1 MGFCIILVG
10 GIFMNKRSMFW
21 GILLIVVGILFLGRN
36 MNWWDF
42 SIFFDGWWTLFLIV
56 PSIISLVRREGVA
69 SSFLILALGVLM
81 LLACQNVIEWS
92 MIWKIFVPLIIIVV
106 GLSIIFGNRKV
117 RSKKIKPNAKEYV
130 AIFSGVD
137 EVINKIES
145 DFKITSVFGG
155 VELDMRDVKLEEDLI
170 IDCFTLF
177 GGIDIRLPQGVKVEI
192 NGLPIFGGVE
202 SKYRNNDEAKV
213 TIYINH
219 TTIFGGVDLI

>member
-1 MGFCIILVG
+1 
-10 GIFMNKRSMFW
+10 MNKKNLFW
-21 GILLIVVGILFLGRN
+21 GIVLIVVGILFLGRN
-36 MNWWDF
+36 MNWWNF
-42 SIFFDGWWTLFLIV
+42 SIFFEGWWTLFLIV
-56 PSIISLVRREGVA
+56 PSIISLVRKESMGT
-69 SSFLILALGVLM
+69 SFLILVLGVLM
-81 LLACQNVIEWS
+81 LLASQNVIEWS
-92 MIWKIFVPLIIIVV
+92 TIWKVFLPIIIMVV

-117 RSKKIKPNAKEYV
+117 KTKKVRENAKEYV

-137 EVINKIES
+137 EMIGKIES
-145 DFKITSVFGG
+145 DFKVTSVFGG

-177 GGIDIRLPQGVKVEI
+177 GGIDIRLPKDVKVEV

-202 SKYRNNDEAKV
+202 NKYRNNDEAKV

>member
-1 MGFCIILVG
+1 
-10 GIFMNKRSMFW
+10 MNKKNLFW
-21 GILLIVVGILFLGRN
+21 GIVLIVVGILFLGRN
-36 MNWWDF
+36 MNWWNF
-42 SIFFDGWWTLFLIV
+42 SIFFEGWWTLFLIV
-56 PSIISLVRREGVA
+56 PSIISLVRKESMGT
-69 SSFLILALGVLM
+69 SFLILVLGVLM
-81 LLACQNVIEWS
+81 LLASQEVIEWS
-92 MIWKIFVPLIIIVV
+92 TIWKVFLPIIIMVV

-117 RSKKIKPNAKEYV
+117 KTKKVRENAKEYV

-137 EVINKIES
+137 EMIGKIES
-145 DFKITSVFGG
+145 DFKVTSVFGG

-177 GGIDIRLPQGVKVEI
+177 GGIDIRLPKDVKVEV

-202 SKYRNNDEAKV
+202 NKYRNNDEAKV

>member
-1 MGFCIILVG
+1 
-10 GIFMNKRSMFW
+10 MNKKNLFW
-21 GILLIVVGILFLGRN
+21 GIVLIVVGILFLGRN
-36 MNWWDF
+36 MNWWNF
-42 SIFFDGWWTLFLIV
+42 SIFFEGWWTLFLIV
-56 PSIISLVRREGVA
+56 PSIISLVRKESMGT
-69 SSFLILALGVLM
+69 SFLILVLGVLM
-81 LLACQNVIEWS
+81 LLASQNVIDWS
-92 MIWKIFVPLIIIVV
+92 TIWKVFLPIIIMVV

-117 RSKKIKPNAKEYV
+117 KTKKVRENAKEYV

-137 EVINKIES
+137 EMIGKIES
-145 DFKITSVFGG
+145 DFKVTSVFGG

-177 GGIDIRLPQGVKVEI
+177 GGIDIRLPKDVKVEV

-202 SKYRNNDEAKV
+202 NKYRNNDEAKV

>member
-1 MGFCIILVG
+1 
-10 GIFMNKRSMFW
+10 MNKKNLFW
-21 GILLIVVGILFLGRN
+21 GIVLIVVGILFLGRN
-36 MNWWDF
+36 MNWWNF
-42 SIFFDGWWTLFLIV
+42 SIFFRGWWTLFLIV
-56 PSIISLVRREGVA
+56 PSIISLVRKESMGT
-69 SSFLILALGVLM
+69 SFLILVLGVLM
-81 LLACQNVIEWS
+81 LLASQNVIDWS
-92 MIWKIFVPLIIIVV
+92 TIWKVFLPIIIMVV

-117 RSKKIKPNAKEYV
+117 KTKKVKGNAKEYV

-137 EVINKIES
+137 EMIGKIES
-145 DFKITSVFGG
+145 DFKVTSVFGG

-177 GGIDIRLPQGVKVEI
+177 GGIDIRLPKDVKVEV

-202 SKYRNNDEAKV
+202 NKYRNNDEAKV

>member
-1 MGFCIILVG
+1 
-10 GIFMNKRSMFW
+10 MNKRSMFW

-36 MNWWDF
+36 MNWWYF

-81 LLACQNVIEWS
+81 LLASQNVIEWS

-106 GLSIIFGNRKV
+106 GLSIIFGNRRVRKPKV
-117 RSKKIKPNAKEYV
+117 NAKEYV
-130 AIFSGVD
+130 AIFSSVD
-137 EVINKIES
+137 EMIGKIES
-145 DFKITSVFGG
+145 DFKVTSVFGG

-177 GGIDIRLPQGVKVEI
+177 GGIDIRLPKDVKVEV

-202 SKYRNNDEAKV
+202 NKYRNNDEAKV

>member
-1 MGFCIILVG
+1 
-10 GIFMNKRSMFW
+10 MNKRNLFW
-21 GILLIVVGILFLGRN
+21 GILLVVVGILFLGRN
-36 MNWWDF
+36 MDWWDF

-56 PSIISLVRREGVA
+56 PAVISLVRREGVA
-69 SSFLILALGVLM
+69 TSFLILALGFLM

-92 MIWKIFVPLIIIVV
+92 TIWKVFVPLIVIVI

-117 RSKKIKPNAKEYV
+117 KEKKVSANAKEYM

-155 VELDMRDVKLEEDLI
+155 VELDMRDVKLDSDLV

-177 GGIDIRLPQGVKVEI
+177 GGIDIRLPKDVKVEV

-202 SKYRNNDEAKV
+202 NKYHSNDVKV
-213 TIYINH
+213 TVYINH
-219 TTIFGGVDLI
+219 TTIFGGVDLL